1 MLTRS
6 TRSLLNLPARHKT
19 IPVIENRTQF
29 VLAMDASDVTTIIL
43 RHCNLFDLR
52 SLLEHAHERDLAVYV
67 NMDHIDGIASDLAG
81 FRYLATQ
88 LHITGVLSSH
98 GKVLALA
105 KNFDMQ
111 TIQRI
116 FAVDSTGLEAAIESV
131 EDQQVDLLAI
141 SPALV
146 IPHAISQ
153 VSLHLPFIGSGFV
166 STPQQVQRILN
177 AGAIGVTVSR
187 PELWM

>member
-19 IPVIENRTQF
+19 IPLVENRAQF
-29 VLAMDASDVTTIIL
+29 ALAQDAPDVTAIIL

-52 SLLEHAHERDLAVYV
+52 PLLEHAHERGLAVYV
-67 NMDHIDGIASDLAG
+67 NMDHIDGIAPDLAG

-98 GKVLALA
+98 GKVLAQA
-105 KNFDMQ
+105 KSFDLQ
-111 TIQRI
+111 TVQRI
-116 FAVDSTGLEAAIESV
+116 FAVDSTGLEVALESV
-131 EDQQVDLLAI
+131 DDQLVDLLAI

-146 IPHAISQ
+146 IPYAVAQ
-153 VSLHLPFIGSGFV
+153 MSLHLPFIGSGFV
-166 STPQQVQRILN
+166 STPQQVQRVLS
-177 AGAIGVTVSR
+177 AGAIGVTVTR

>member
-6 TRSLLNLPARHKT
+6 MRSLLNLPARHKT
-19 IPVIENRTQF
+19 IPLVENRTQF
-29 VLAMDASDVTTIIL
+29 ALAQDAPDVTAIVL

-52 SLLEHAHERDLAVYV
+52 PLLEHAHERGQAVYV
-67 NMDHIDGIASDLAG
+67 NMDHIDGIAPDLAG

-98 GKVLALA
+98 GKILAQA
-105 KNFDMQ
+105 KSFDLQ

-116 FAVDSTGLEAAIESV
+116 FAVDSTGLEAALESV
-131 EDQQVDLLAI
+131 DDQQVDLLAI

-146 IPHAISQ
+146 IPYVIPQ
-153 VSLHLPFIGSGFV
+153 ISLHLPFIGIGFV
-166 STPQQVQRILN
+166 STRQQVQRVLD
-177 AGAIGVTVSR
+177 AGAIAVTVSR
-187 PELWM
+187 PELWV

>member
-1 MLTRS
+1 M
-6 TRSLLNLPARHKT
+6 RSLLNLPARHKT
-19 IPVIENRTQF
+19 IPLVENRAQF
-29 VLAMDASDVTTIIL
+29 ALAQDAPDVTAIIL

-52 SLLEHAHERDLAVYV
+52 PLLEHAHERNLAVYV
-67 NMDHIDGIASDLAG
+67 NMDHIDGIAPDLAG

-98 GKVLALA
+98 GKVLAQA
-105 KNFDMQ
+105 KSFDLQ

-116 FAVDSTGLEAAIESV
+116 FAVDSTGLEVALESV
-131 EDQQVDLLAI
+131 DDQQVDLLAI

-146 IPHAISQ
+146 IPYAIPQ
-153 VSLHLPFIGSGFV
+153 ISLHLPFIGIGFV
-166 STPQQVQRILN
+166 STPQQVQRILD

-187 PELWM
+187 PELWV

>member
-6 TRSLLNLPARHKT
+6 TRSLLNLPATHKT
-19 IPVIENRTQF
+19 IPLLENRVQF
-29 VLAMDASDVTTIIL
+29 ALALDAPDVTTIML

-67 NMDHIDGIASDLAG
+67 NMDHIDGIAPDLAG

-98 GKVLALA
+98 GRVLALA
-105 KNFDMQ
+105 KSFDMQ
-111 TIQRI
+111 TIQHI
-116 FAVDSTGLEAAIESV
+116 FAVDSTGLEAALESV
-131 EDQQVDLLAI
+131 DDQQVDLLAI

-146 IPHAISQ
+146 IPYAVAQ
-153 VSLHLPFIGSGFV
+153 VSLHLPYIGCGFV
-166 STPQQVQRILN
+166 STHQQVQRILN

>member
-19 IPVIENRTQF
+19 IPIIENRAQF
-29 VLAMDASDVTTIIL
+29 ALALDAPDVTTLIL

-52 SLLEHAHERDLAVYV
+52 SLLEHARERDLAVYV

-88 LHITGVLSSH
+88 LHITGVFSSH

-105 KNFDMQ
+105 KSCEMQ

-116 FAVDSTGLEAAIESV
+116 FAVDSTGLEAALESV
-131 EDQQVDLLAI
+131 DDQQVDLLAI

-146 IPHAISQ
+146 IPYAIAQ

-166 STPQQVQRILN
+166 STHQQVQRILN

>member
-6 TRSLLNLPARHKT
+6 MRPLLNLPARHKT
-19 IPVIENRTQF
+19 IPLVENRAQF
-29 VLAMDASDVTTIIL
+29 ALALDAPDVTAIIL

-52 SLLEHAHERDLAVYV
+52 PLLEHAHERNLAIYV
-67 NMDHIDGIASDLAG
+67 SMDHIDGIAPDLAG

-105 KNFDMQ
+105 QSFDMQ

-116 FAVDSTGLEAAIESV
+116 FAVDSTGLEAALESV
-131 EDQQVDLLAI
+131 DDQQVDLLAI

-146 IPHAISQ
+146 IPYAIAQ

>member
-6 TRSLLNLPARHKT
+6 MRSLLNLPARHKT
-19 IPVIENRTQF
+19 IPLVENRTQF
-29 VLAMDASDVTTIIL
+29 VLAQDAPDVTAIIL
-43 RHCNLFDLR
+43 RHCNLFELR

-67 NMDHIDGIASDLAG
+67 NMDHIDGIAPDLAG

-98 GKVLALA
+98 GKVLAQA
-105 KNFDMQ
+105 KSFDLQ

-116 FAVDSTGLEAAIESV
+116 FAVDSTGLEAALESV

-146 IPHAISQ
+146 IPYVIAQ
-153 VSLHLPFIGSGFV
+153 VSLHLPFIGVGFV
-166 STPQQVQRILN
+166 STHQQVQRILN

-187 PELWM
+187 PELWA

>member
-19 IPVIENRTQF
+19 IPLVENRAQF
-29 VLAMDASDVTTIIL
+29 ALAQDSPDVTAIIL
-43 RHCNLFDLR
+43 RHCNLLDLR
-52 SLLEHAHERDLAVYV
+52 PLLEHACERGLAVYV
-67 NMDHIDGIASDLAG
+67 DMDHIDGIAPDLAG

-98 GKVLALA
+98 GKVLAQA
-105 KNFDMQ
+105 KSFALQ
-111 TIQRI
+111 TVQRI
-116 FAVDSTGLEAAIESV
+116 FAVDSTGLEVALESV
-131 EDQQVDLLAI
+131 DDQLVDLLAI

-146 IPHAISQ
+146 IPYAVAHM
-153 VSLHLPFIGSGFV
+153 SLHLPFIGSGFV
-166 STPQQVQRILN
+166 STPQQIQRVLS
-177 AGAIGVTVSR
+177 AGAIGVTVTR